1 MNLKKSLK
9 SQGARKNRSGQ
20 STFEYVVLFAAVT
33 SVAVAIF
40 GGFVSTLR
48 SSGENYFSKA
58 AASII
63 GGE

>member
-9 SQGARKNRSGQ
+9 SQGARNRRAGQ

-33 SVAVAIF
+33 SVAVAFF
-40 GGFVSTLR
+40 GGFVSKLQ
-48 SSGENYFSKA
+48 SSGSSYFDRA
-58 AASII
+58 AGSII